1 MCQCTPEIRTP
12 YCGKG
17 SCQWPEEKSKTEAT
31 KITLQRKWAEQAAR
45 DYHKKHDPEFAI
57 GHLAGQMKRQEM
69 IESLVASYCAERRD
83 NSEGGIS
90 SELAGLRDRIK
101 GYGVDM
107 LALRPVQ

>member
-17 SCQWPEEKSKTEAT
+17 NCQWPEEKPKTEAT
-31 KITLQRKWAEQAAR
+31 KVTLQRKWAEDAAR
-45 DYHKKHDPEFAI
+45 TYHKTHDPEFAV

-83 NSEGGIS
+83 AGGVS
-90 SELAGLRDRIK
+90 GELATLRDRIK
-101 GYGVDM
+101 DYGTSM
-107 LALRPVQ
+107 MALRPVQ